1 MTKNDNA
8 PSCFS
13 LSDIAAR
20 CQRRRKDASL
30 SIPEGTPLSDTCCNG
45 RVRVCAINGDRRTCA
60 KMANLGVLP
69 GSEIELLCKG
79 GGQQCMIKINDSTI
93 SLDAP
98 TAANILVVPA

>member
-1 MTKNDNA
+1 MTKDHPA
-8 PSCFS
+8 SPYLS
-13 LSDIAAR
+13 LSDIAAQ
-20 CQRRRKDASL
+20 CELRRKYGPQ
-30 SIPEGTPLSDTCCNG
+30 SIPAGTPLPETCCNG
-45 RVRVCAINGDRRTCA
+45 RVRVCAVNGDRRTCA

-98 TAANILVVPA
+98 TAANILVAPA

>member
-1 MTKNDNA
+1 MTKDHLTS
-8 PSCFS
+8 PCLS
-13 LSDIAAR
+13 LSNIAAQ
-20 CQRRRKDASL
+20 CERRRKCGPL
-30 SIPEGTPLSDTCCNG
+30 SIPAGTPLTEACCNG
-45 RVRVCAINGDRRTCA
+45 RVRVCSINGDRRTCA

-98 TAANILVVPA
+98 TAANILVAPA